1 MYNTCRIKGF
11 KALRIQE
18 FIQGRNVKYG
28 TVTQYIKRHSDV
40 FKDHI
45 GRSKGKVEL
54 DDFAVIELDKIYPFP
69 QPVEV
74 IEDVEA
80 RKALIEAQQ
89 KIIDLQEQLNKA
101 LPMLAEAKYRE
112 SLLESETA
120 RANKA
125 ESEKIDNLKQL
136 GKINGNYQIEQKINV
151 LLEQQLDDKKKQI
164 DELKREAFKLK
175 KENEILK
182 KRTLFERMRNKDI
195 SVTEEY
201 KENFRAKSTE
211 MHFKQ
216 QISDLRDKQE
226 SN

>member
-1 MYNTCRIKGF
+1 MYNTCRIKRF
-11 KALRIQE
+11 KAFKIQE

-28 TVTQYIKRHSDV
+28 TVIQYIKRHSDV
-40 FKDHI
+40 FKNHT

-54 DDFAVIELDKIYPFP
+54 DEFAVAELEKIYPFP

-74 IEDVEA
+74 IEDFEA

-136 GKINGNYQIEQKINV
+136 GKINGNYQIEQEING

-164 DELKREAFKLK
+164 DELKREVFKLK
-175 KENEILK
+175 K
-182 KRTLFERMRNKDI
+182 
-195 SVTEEY
+195 
-201 KENFRAKSTE
+201 
-211 MHFKQ
+211 
-216 QISDLRDKQE
+216 
-226 SN
+226 

>member
-1 MYNTCRIKGF
+1 MYNTCRIKRF
-11 KALRIQE
+11 KALKIQE

-54 DDFAVIELDKIYPFP
+54 DNFAVVELDKIYPFP
-69 QPVEV
+69 KPVEV

-125 ESEKIDNLKQL
+125 ESEKIDNLKKL
-136 GKINGNYQIEQKINV
+136 GEINGNYQIEQEING

-164 DELKREAFKLK
+164 DELKREVFKLK

-182 KRTLFERMRNKDI
+182 KRSIFERLRNKEVHVI
-195 SVTEEY
+195 EEY
-201 KENFRAKSTE
+201 KEHFGVKSTE
-211 MHFKQ
+211 MHFRQ
-216 QISDLRDKQE
+216 HISEMRKGQK
-226 SN
+226 NN

>member
-1 MYNTCRIKGF
+1 MYSTCRIKGF
-11 KALRIQE
+11 KALKIQE

-28 TVTQYIKRHSDV
+28 TVTQYIKRHNDV

-45 GRSKGKVEL
+45 GRSKGKIEL
-54 DDFAVIELDKIYPFP
+54 DDFAVAELDKIYPLP
-69 QPVEV
+69 KPVEV

-125 ESEKIDNLKQL
+125 ESEKIENLKQL
-136 GKINGNYQIEQKINV
+136 GKINDNYQIEQEISY

-195 SVTEEY
+195 SVNEEY
-201 KENFRAKSTE
+201 KENFRAKSSE

-226 SN
+226 GN

>member
-11 KALRIQE
+11 KALKIQE
-18 FIQGRNVKYG
+18 FIKGRNVKYG

-54 DDFAVIELDKIYPFP
+54 DNFAVAELDKIYPFP
-69 QPVEV
+69 KPVEV

-89 KIIDLQEQLNKA
+89 KIIDLQEQLNKV

-136 GKINGNYQIEQKINV
+136 GKINGNYQLEQEISY

-175 KENEILK
+175 KK
-182 KRTLFERMRNKDI
+182 KKMR
-195 SVTEEY
+195 
-201 KENFRAKSTE
+201 F
-211 MHFKQ
+211 
-216 QISDLRDKQE
+216 
-226 SN
+226 

>member
-1 MYNTCRIKGF
+1 MYYTCRIKGF
-11 KALRIQE
+11 KALKIQD

-28 TVTQYIKRHSDV
+28 TVTQYIKRHSDL
-40 FKDHI
+40 FKNHT

-54 DDFAVIELDKIYPFP
+54 DDFAVAELDKIYPFP
-69 QPVEV
+69 KPVEV

-89 KIIDLQEQLNKA
+89 KIIDLQEQLNKV

-125 ESEKIDNLKQL
+125 ESEKIDNLKKL
-136 GKINGNYQIEQKINV
+136 GEINGKYQIEQEING

-164 DELKREAFKLK
+164 DEIKREAFKLK

-182 KRTLFERMRNKDI
+182 KRKLFERMRNKEI

-216 QISDLRDKQE
+216 QILDLRDKQE

>member
-1 MYNTCRIKGF
+1 MYYTCRIKGF
-11 KALRIQE
+11 KALKIQD

-28 TVTQYIKRHSDV
+28 TVTQYIKRHSDL
-40 FKDHI
+40 FKNHT

-54 DDFAVIELDKIYPFP
+54 DDFAVAELDKIYPFP
-69 QPVEV
+69 KPVEV

-89 KIIDLQEQLNKA
+89 KIIDLQEQLNKV

-125 ESEKIDNLKQL
+125 ESEKIDNLKKL
-136 GKINGNYQIEQKINV
+136 GEINGKYQIEQEING

-182 KRTLFERMRNKDI
+182 KRKLFERMRNKEI

-216 QISDLRDKQE
+216 QILDLRDKQE

>member
-1 MYNTCRIKGF
+1 MYNTCRIKRF
-11 KALRIQE
+11 KALKIQE

-28 TVTQYIKRHSDV
+28 TVIQYIKRHSDV
-40 FKDHI
+40 FKNHT

-54 DDFAVIELDKIYPFP
+54 DEFAVAELEKIYPFP

-74 IEDVEA
+74 IEDFEA

-89 KIIDLQEQLNKA
+89 KIIDLQEQLNKV
-101 LPMLAEAKYRE
+101 LPILAEAKYRE

-136 GKINGNYQIEQKINV
+136 GKINDNYQIEQEISY
-151 LLEQQLDDKKKQI
+151 LLEQQLDYKKKQI
-164 DELKREAFKLK
+164 DELKREVFKLK

-182 KRTLFERMRNKDI
+182 KRTLFERMRNKEI

-226 SN
+226 RE

>member
-1 MYNTCRIKGF
+1 MYYTCRIKGF
-11 KALRIQE
+11 EALKIQE

-40 FKDHI
+40 FKNHT

-54 DDFAVIELDKIYPFP
+54 DDFAVAELDKIYPFSK
-69 QPVEV
+69 PVEV

-136 GKINGNYQIEQKINV
+136 GKINSNYQIEQEING

-182 KRTLFERMRNKDI
+182 KRKLFERMRNKEI
-195 SVTEEY
+195 LVTEEY

>member
-1 MYNTCRIKGF
+1 MYYTCRIKGF
-11 KALRIQE
+11 KALKIQD

-28 TVTQYIKRHSDV
+28 TVTQYIKRHSDL
-40 FKDHI
+40 FKNHT

-54 DDFAVIELDKIYPFP
+54 DDFAVAELDKIYPFP
-69 QPVEV
+69 KPVEV

-89 KIIDLQEQLNKA
+89 KIIDLQEQLNKV

-125 ESEKIDNLKQL
+125 ESEKIDNLKKL
-136 GKINGNYQIEQKINV
+136 GEINGKYQIEQEISY
-151 LLEQQLDDKKKQI
+151 LLEQQLDYKKKQI

-182 KRTLFERMRNKDI
+182 KRKLFERMRNKEI

-216 QISDLRDKQE
+216 QILDLRDKQE